1 MVHGANELRRHGVEI
16 LRPRGEDEE
25 GAFSASEEA
34 LTFGLLRDGVLLEV
48 DEGEAGVDGNVLGTW
63 QGGGCVLLIGLLMCR
78 RDDMALT
85 PQRYIFSS
93 KTPK

>member
-1 MVHGANELRRHGVEI
+1 MVHGANELRRHGVKI

-25 GAFSASEEA
+25 GAFSAGEEA
-34 LTFGLLRDGVLLEV
+34 LTFGLLRDGFLLEV

-63 QGGGCVLLIGLLMCR
+63 QGGGSMLLIGLLMCR

-85 PQRYIFSS
+85 PQRYIFPS